1 MLPLL
6 LAINRTSGPIRESS
20 LTGHELGRKMH
31 GETPA
36 GHTPEA
42 KMSNFLCSRVF
53 LHPQTYTFGGTS
65 AGMVEKFNSEMTNPL
80 AYFGRADLCVRG
92 EFPNEG
98 WVGNGGD

>member
-1 MLPLL
+1 M
-6 LAINRTSGPIRESS
+6 
-20 LTGHELGRKMH
+20 
-31 GETPA
+31 
-36 GHTPEA
+36 TPEIGLQMHWEPLPRDTPEL

-53 LHPQTYTFGGTS
+53 MHPQTYTFGGTS